1 MPSIESFSPMT
12 KMKYQQIPG
21 NDEPKM
27 QYGHKDVR
35 NRKQNLLFKISR
47 GPKQKKKKKKKE
59 NKDKVN

>member
-1 MPSIESFSPMT
+1 MPSIEIFSPIT
-12 KMKYQQIPG
+12 KMKCQQIPG

-35 NRKQNLLFKISR
+35 NRRQNLLFKICS
-47 GPKQKKKKKKKE
+47 GPKKKKKKE